1 VIYNR
6 IKFEEQSQSLGTPLL
21 SKWVQYNRNTHT
33 SYFTDKTDETSI
45 KKGADIVHKD
55 STKIAGIVAG
65 IVVAAIILVVICY
78 RRNKRKVRGKTYD
91 NLWY

>member
-1 VIYNR
+1 M
-6 IKFEEQSQSLGTPLL
+6 PLCLAL
-21 SKWVQYNRNTHT
+21 SKREQYNSILKRNTHT

-45 KKGADIVHKD
+45 KKGADIVNND
-55 STKIAGIVAG
+55 STKIGGIVAG

-78 RRNKRKVRGKTYD
+78 RRKKRKVRGKRYD